1 MCVCVGACRVT
12 MVIEIKGHSST
23 FGCWCRITSQRWW
36 IPLIETW
43 TILNPYQFNTNVTV
57 LWPSRYA
64 GSCARRF
71 LCMPRHRCQSHRL
84 LGHWP
89 LFAVRQVFLKP
100 FFWSRTVQ
108 YKSNWNYGKMTRAF
122 AFLPPFLL
130 PRFAERLGADR
141 VVLGR
146 ELSIKEIASVAADVD
161 DLEVEAQCLISHSF
175 WLWAEAH
182 WNLPSTLNWFEGV
195 LADLAV
201 WKRENLLLTKSW
213 LWYVVISG
221 SFLVPSSSPWIFEE
235 SWSWLMLTTVGVCAR
250 CFVCIL
256 QRAMLLIRSMGWPLC
271 KPWPVRASLPI
282 AIWFGYSPSIKI

>member
-213 LWYVVISG
+213 LICCDQWEFSCAQQQSMDIRGELKLTDVNYCRCLCTVHCVYLTAGNASHQKHG
-221 SFLVPSSSPWIFEE
+221 VAALQTVASARKPADCHMV
-235 SWSWLMLTTVGVCAR
+235 WLLT
-250 CFVCIL
+250 L
-256 QRAMLLIRSMGWPLC
+256 H
-271 KPWPVRASLPI
+271 
-282 AIWFGYSPSIKI
+282 